1 MKNIN
6 NYVNQY
12 SQNGTCYIESNSS
25 PFTLNN
31 LIKMNDYCAKVPKE
45 FVEIGDAGESNHL
58 LVGRFQTDI
67 EEPKL
72 VNRKYSEEIFK
83 IINSIEVLD
92 FIKQVINYDGV
103 LYVRRIQFNKIEKG
117 CFIGYHLD
125 IDSNPDYLAAGVIQ
139 FGDSYE
145 GGLYRVYKPNSKK
158 EYIDYKTKKNS
169 LIISNCL
176 FPHEVTEVKS
186 GSRETLVFFVSN
198 HKNKNNRYKS

>member
-1 MKNIN
+1 
-6 NYVNQY
+6 
-12 SQNGTCYIESNSS
+12 
-25 PFTLNN
+25 
-31 LIKMNDYCAKVPKE
+31 MNDYCAKVPKE

-83 IINSIEVLD
+83 IINSIEVLG

-158 EYIDYKTKKNS
+158 EYIDYKTKNS

-176 FPHEVTEVKS
+176 FLMKLLKLNRVLDKTQYFLFQITKI
-186 GSRETLVFFVSN
+186 
-198 HKNKNNRYKS
+198 KNNRYKS